1 MIVNIVELL
10 SFDFI
15 SSALFFYLF
24 NVLSSKKLSLKLI
37 CIEFIYIVL
46 ITFLD
51 FGAISML
58 GFVLV
63 PVLHSFICFIRGK
76 KFQYD
81 LFCFM
86 VSTTIGVIIAEFA
99 VLISLCL
106 KELFHFSIVFL
117 ALIFEIIMF
126 IVVIWLFKRFK
137 ILESIQLVGHKKESL
152 TASTIIFL
160 FILVIQSLVD
170 YSGMSSLTLI
180 FAINFILFTV
190 AIVIFVFLLLL
201 TSSRNSLLIYRQ
213 QKQLHDFEK
222 YSAELSN
229 NYYKIDSFRHD
240 YKNLLIALG
249 GVIEKEGSPSLKKYF
264 NELTSYSKTQ
274 LFDETSTFSATLP
287 LLKNT
292 ALKSLIISK
301 ADKAQLLDI
310 DFNCD
315 VTGAIHSLIV
325 NEIDVIRIVS
335 ILLDN
340 AIEATQDLANPTV
353 NLCLDSFGDQGYDII
368 VQNTL
373 ALEYSP
379 DLNNWLKVGYSLK
392 DDGQGHGLP
401 IVSKIIGDNPN
412 MQFDIAIV
420 NNTVIVTIS
429 VEPFNNL
436 NSL

>member
-15 SSALFFYLF
+15 SSALFFSLF

-63 PVLHSFICFIRGK
+63 PLFHCLICFIRGK
-76 KFQYD
+76 NFQYD

-86 VSTTIGVIIAEFA
+86 VSTTVGVIIAEFA
-99 VLISLCL
+99 VLSSLCL
-106 KELFHFSIVFL
+106 KGLFHFSVVFL

-137 ILESIQLVGHKKESL
+137 ILESIQLVGHKKEAL
-152 TASTIIFL
+152 IASTIIFL
-160 FILVIQSLVD
+160 FVLVIQSLVD
-170 YSGMSSLTLI
+170 YSGMSSFTLI
-180 FAINFILFTV
+180 FAVNFIFFTI

-201 TSSRNSLLIYRQ
+201 TSSRNSVLIYKQ

-264 NELTSYSKTQ
+264 NELTSYSETH

-287 LLKNT
+287 LLKNV

-301 ADKAQLLDI
+301 ADKAHLLGI

-315 VTGAIHSLIV
+315 VTGAIDSLIV

-340 AIEATQDLANPTV
+340 ALEATQDQTDPTV

-373 ALEYSP
+373 ALEYSS

-392 DDGQGHGLP
+392 GEGHGHGLP
-401 IVSKIIGDNPN
+401 IVTKIIGDNQN